1 MESLHVTQPLTTL
14 PAIKQ
19 NGKDNTDML
28 QLTGG
33 TCLKQD
39 WLYSMFSFPQVPITR
54 LKVLHHIGTGTI
66 HYWHLP
72 RRQPVTYTIHCIPRS
87 SPTPSTTVTTTP
99 SNRHRLA
106 PRHCLCRWCRL
117 WEPQPC
123 LSKSGGKHRTNMSET
138 LVPFC
143 QWK

>member
-39 WLYSMFSFPQVPITR
+39 
-54 LKVLHHIGTGTI
+54 
-66 HYWHLP
+66 
-72 RRQPVTYTIHCIPRS
+72 
-87 SPTPSTTVTTTP
+87 
-99 SNRHRLA
+99 
-106 PRHCLCRWCRL
+106 
-117 WEPQPC
+117 
-123 LSKSGGKHRTNMSET
+123 
-138 LVPFC
+138 
-143 QWK
+143 